1 MFKKFKQKLSALV
14 AGCIAFV
21 STATVGLCQEGGVGV
36 ELPALPM
43 EDVVTAATTILAG
56 LGVIWVIRKLIKL
69 SNRS

>member
-1 MFKKFKQKLSALV
+1 MFKKLYAIF
-14 AGCIAFV
+14 GCIALFFG
-21 STATVGLCQEGGVGV
+21 TATVALAQEGGVGV

-43 EDVVTAATTILAG
+43 DDVVTAATTILAG

>member
-1 MFKKFKQKLSALV
+1 MIKKLSAIV

-21 STATVGLCQEGGVGV
+21 GTATVALAEGTGVGV
-36 ELPALPM
+36 TLPALPM
-43 EDVVTAATTILAG
+43 DDVVTAATTILAG